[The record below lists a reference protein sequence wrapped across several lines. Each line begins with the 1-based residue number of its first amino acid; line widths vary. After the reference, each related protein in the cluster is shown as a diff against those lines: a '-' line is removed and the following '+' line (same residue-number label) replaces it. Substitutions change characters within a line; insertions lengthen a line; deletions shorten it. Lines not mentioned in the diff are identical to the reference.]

1 MLRCLPIRRVPA
13 DLEISENGEALHN
26 GRILEI
32 SPAIGRS
39 LAMVMVADLVPGLKR
54 LLAPLGLKDSA
65 KLLVIRV
72 VVAFLLHAG
81 RMSCLRAGG
90 AVRCEAR
97 HRAQISRFLARPRWR
112 KLDINSILRR
122 ELLEREAADG
132 LFVYLIDATSTS
144 QAGQKTENT
153 YSTGNRKRR
162 PRKGRRYGKNKHAQK
177 NCHSFTMGLLI
188 TPSGIRIPFC
198 KPYRTREYCKKKG
211 LAHRTTAEAAADLIG
226 ELPLPEGAQVIVLG
240 DTAYDAEVVR
250 DACQHRGYSW
260 IFPRNPERV
269 LAGPK
274 GQRPKVRSLLKD
286 WSTWSRQTLRL
297 APGQGPY
304 AVYRRLSPHRIG
316 PKAKPRTYDVHQE
329 RQQVHSVGEVQLVFS
344 TTKIDLETA
353 TADDVKILMTNDLQL
368 SVSDVVELYSLRW
381 QIELFFKEIKSTLG
395 FHQYQFRRFE
405 PVEGWAELALTTF
418 LYLESYR
425 VQQMA
430 RRDLSDEEKRWWK
443 HQRTY
448 GLCQAVRLA
457 TELKELQYIAD
468 CLETPGGTRKLKRII
483 RNSFPKEYRAAS

>member
-1 MLRCLPIRRVPA
+1 
-13 DLEISENGEALHN
+13 
-26 GRILEI
+26 
-32 SPAIGRS
+32 
-39 LAMVMVADLVPGLKR
+39 MVADSVPGLKR
-54 LLAPLGLKDSA
+54 WIGTLGLKDSA

-72 VVAFLLHAG
+72 IVAFLLHAG
-81 RMSCLRAGG
+81 RMSCLRAAG

-112 KLDINSILRR
+112 KLDINSILRQN
-122 ELLEREAADG
+122 LLEREAAHG
-132 LFVYLIDATSTS
+132 LFVFIIDATLVS
-144 QAGQKTENT
+144 QAGKKTENT
-153 YSTGNRKRR
+153 FSTGNRKRR
-162 PRKGRRYGKNKHAQK
+162 PSKGRRHGKNKHAVK

-188 TPSGIRIPFC
+188 TPSGMRIPFS
-198 KPYRTREYCKKKG
+198 KPYRTREYCEKRG
-211 LAHRTTAEAAADLIG
+211 LAHRTTAEAAADLIR
-226 ELPLPEGAQVIVLG
+226 ELPLPEGAKVIVLG
-240 DTAYDAEVVR
+240 DTAYDAEVIH
-250 DACQHRGYSW
+250 DACRDRSYSW
-260 IFPRNPERV
+260 IFPCNPERV

-286 WSTWSRQTLRL
+286 WSTWSRQILRL
-297 APGQGPY
+297 APGQGAS

-344 TTKIDLETA
+344 TTKLNLETA
-353 TADDVKILMTNDLQL
+353 TADDVKILMTNDLKL
-368 SVSDVVELYSLRW
+368 SVRDVVELYSLRW
-381 QIELFFKEIKSTLG
+381 QIELFFKELKSTLG
-395 FHQYQFRRFE
+395 FHQYQFQKFE

-448 GLCQAVRLA
+448 GLCQAVRMA
-457 TELKELQYIAD
+457 TELNELKYIAD
-468 CLETPGGTRKLKRII
+468 CLETPGGTRRLKRII